1 MTTYTTISTGSLAVG
16 EPLTSTIAIAFRD
29 NPVAITE
36 AASGAPVIQ
45 QAWHPYNKVTNGD
58 ANTGRIYDAAIDG
71 AVANL
76 VTPDFVD
83 GFEYRL
89 IFYRMGHSS
98 GGSQDLQFEIYA
110 ETSAAY
116 ASPAI
121 ELEASVAATTGRAGG
136 MLDLPVA
143 RSSVQNQFYDIHAG
157 FSAVSGNHEF
167 VSTAQKVTKVR
178 VSFSS
183 GNISAG
189 KIWLY
194 RRQAFPI
201 NT

>member
-1 MTTYTTISTGSLAVG
+1 MTSYITISSGSLALDK
-16 EPLTSTIAIAFRD
+16 PFTSAQALAFRD
-29 NPVAITE
+29 NAIAIAE
-36 AASGAPVIQ
+36 ASANAPIIQ

-71 AVANL
+71 AAVNL

-89 IFYRMGHSS
+89 IFYRMGHS
-98 GGSQDLQFEIYA
+98 GGANRVFWVELYR

-116 ASPAI
+116 A
-121 ELEASVAATTGRAGG
+121 ATKITLDGAVTTSGG
-136 MLDLPVA
+136 VGGTLDLPIV
-143 RSSVQNQFYDIHAG
+143 RSSVINHFYDIHAG
-157 FSAVSGNHEF
+157 FAASSGEIN
-167 VSTAQKVTKVR
+167 VSTAQKVTKAR
-178 VSFSS
+178 ISFQSD
-183 GNISAG
+183 NISAG